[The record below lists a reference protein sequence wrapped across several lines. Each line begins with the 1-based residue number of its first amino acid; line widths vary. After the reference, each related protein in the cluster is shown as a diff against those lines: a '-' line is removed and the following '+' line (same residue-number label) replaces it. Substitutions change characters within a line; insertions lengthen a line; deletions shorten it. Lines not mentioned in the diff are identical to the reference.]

1 MIFSFFCFCFFLLTA
16 FITEF
21 ASFFQPRKKETTTSK
36 SHTDTCDL
44 LLLRC
49 VLLLFT
55 FYSILRGPAAAVVV
69 PPCMFRIDVSIH
81 VLVLQRTCPLLCCWF
96 VLRFLLL
103 LFLLLPLLLLLLLF
117 SYNLLSH
124 SYLFFS
130 SLLFSCVQ
138 HTAH

>member
-1 MIFSFFCFCFFLLTA
+1 M
-16 FITEF
+16 
-21 ASFFQPRKKETTTSK
+21 
-36 SHTDTCDL
+36 
-44 LLLRC
+44 
-49 VLLLFT
+49 
-55 FYSILRGPAAAVVV
+55 

-96 VLRFLLL
+96 VSRFLLL
-103 LFLLLPLLLLLLLF
+103 LFLLLPLLLLLLF